1 MTTIHNG
8 RPQTTEA
15 LMTQLGL
22 QMHTSPI
29 CTYMDT
35 HKHKTKPDIS
45 RTWQP
50 TESMRIVIS
59 CLGPPG
65 GYTLNRD
72 HCTMKTIF

>member
-15 LMTQLGL
+15 LMTQLWL

-29 CTYMDT
+29 CTYTDT
-35 HKHKTKPDIS
+35 QKHKTKADIS

-50 TESMRIVIS
+50 TEAMRIVIS
-59 CLGPPG
+59 CLGG
-65 GYTLNRD
+65 GGVYAESRPLHHENY
-72 HCTMKTIF
+72 F